1 MMNLAQLLAGSLAD
15 ILAREAGNGTGLY
28 LYRTDKAWVAFE
40 SSAYRLKRV
49 YPRAE
54 VLPAMI
60 PTMRSPFVMVFIPG
74 EVLETKLKGVPC
86 KRLST
91 DSLLYAPA
99 PALDEK
105 KYHAWHA
112 RLTGA
117 LSRFPVPNK
126 GNRQNGLN
134 PCLVFKRQ
142 MGIYS
147 DDMKIFPLALKYKL
161 GMNAYKEFEKEQEFP
176 K

>member
-1 MMNLAQLLAGSLAD
+1 MSHPP
-15 ILAREAGNGTGLY
+15 T
-28 LYRTDKAWVAFE
+28 
-40 SSAYRLKRV
+40 
-49 YPRAE
+49 
-54 VLPAMI
+54 AMI

-147 DDMKIFPLALKYKL
+147 DDMKIFPLALKCKL
-161 GMNAYKEFEKEQEFP
+161 RMNTYKEFEKEQEFP

>member
-60 PTMRSPFVMVFIPG
+60 PTMRSPFVMAFIPG
-74 EVLETKLKGVPC
+74 EVLGTKLKGVPC

-105 KYHAWHA
+105 KFHAWHA
-112 RLTGA
+112 RLTGGVLYAPAPA
-117 LSRFPVPNK
+117 LDEKKFHAWHARLTGGVVKVSRSK
-126 GNRQNGLN
+126 QRKQTE
-134 PCLVFKRQ
+134 R
-142 MGIYS
+142 S
-147 DDMKIFPLALKYKL
+147 
-161 GMNAYKEFEKEQEFP
+161 
-176 K
+176 

>member
-74 EVLETKLKGVPC
+74 ELLETKLKGVPC

-91 DSLLYAPA
+91 DSLFYAPA

-112 RLTGA
+112 RLTGGVVKV
-117 LSRFPVPNK
+117 SRSK
-126 GNRQNGLN
+126 QRKQTE
-134 PCLVFKRQ
+134 R
-142 MGIYS
+142 S
-147 DDMKIFPLALKYKL
+147 
-161 GMNAYKEFEKEQEFP
+161 
-176 K
+176 